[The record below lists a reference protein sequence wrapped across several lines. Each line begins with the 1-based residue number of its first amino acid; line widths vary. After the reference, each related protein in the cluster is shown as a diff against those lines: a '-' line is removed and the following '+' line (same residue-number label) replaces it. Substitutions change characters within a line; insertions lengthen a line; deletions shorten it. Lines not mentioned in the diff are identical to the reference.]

1 MLMEYLG
8 SLEID
13 SLLLEGGGNLNESA
27 LRVGIISEMRIF
39 IAPKV
44 FGGKAKSP
52 IEGIGVDNPNMAYKF
67 SFDDVERIGSD
78 LMITCK
84 RIDNLSTYIP
94 EDGEN

>member
-1 MLMEYLG
+1 MK
-8 SLEID
+8 
-13 SLLLEGGGNLNESA
+13 SA

-67 SFDDVERIGSD
+67 SFDDVRGSV
-78 LMITCK
+78 LI
-84 RIDNLSTYIP
+84 S
-94 EDGEN
+94 